1 MVVNIWKYQNWV
13 YEFQKV
19 KSFTAVMLLFKDIK
33 KEMTDLHSDWQQI
46 SKFKSNLQDTCN

>member
-13 YEFQKV
+13 YEFQIV

>member
-33 KEMTDLHSDWQQI
+33 KRNVSQSVDLSTDL
-46 SKFKSNLQDTCN
+46 KV

>member
-13 YEFQKV
+13 YEFQIV

-33 KEMTDLHSDWQQI
+33 KEMSVRV
-46 SKFKSNLQDTCN
+46 